1 MNKKI
6 LLTILLSIL
15 YHSASYSMQ
24 IVNSEETKAP
34 KTKIKLKI
42 KINPEDAHTKGKE
55 YYRDKNYE
63 FSFQYFKYAAKRD
76 HLESQ
81 LEFAT
86 MLSEGLGCEKD
97 LTKAIK
103 WTNIVMKKTNNKD
116 DTDLKMLNRVAK
128 TVWQDIVTKMLSE
141 LQETTLAIP
150 RQLLSALL
158 GAQKEEEEEDNDNDN
173 GKEMTEVVR
182 NMFI

>member
-1 MNKKI
+1 MNKKM
-6 LLTILLSIL
+6 LLTILLSII
-15 YHSASYSMQ
+15 YHSTSYNMQ
-24 IVNSEETKAP
+24 IVNPEEIKIP
-34 KTKIKLKI
+34 KTEIKLKI
-42 KINPEDAHTKGKE
+42 KNNPEDAYKKGKE
-55 YYRDKNYE
+55 YYRNKNYE

-86 MLSEGLGCEKD
+86 MLYEGLGCEKD
-97 LTKAIK
+97 LTKAIE

-116 DTDLKMLNRVAK
+116 NTDIKMLNRVAK
-128 TVWQDIVTKMLSE
+128 TLWQDIVTKIISE

-158 GAQKEEEEEDNDNDN
+158 GAQEEEENNDN
-173 GKEMTEVVR
+173 KEEIPEAIK